1 MADAT
6 TPRSAPE
13 DDNPKPAI
21 ISALLVLQENIKS
34 KECSTQLLLS
44 NLETVRAYASNL
56 LSGVADA
63 KAARADAKTARA
75 DAKAAVADAKAA
87 RADANAAR
95 ADANAARADAKAAR
109 ADLANNLEAR
119 SADATKIAVL
129 EERQRRATNQLKR
142 KAAASRFRCTY

>member
-1 MADAT
+1 
-6 TPRSAPE
+6 
-13 DDNPKPAI
+13 
-21 ISALLVLQENIKS
+21 VLQENIKS

-56 LSGVADA
+56 LSGV
-63 KAARADAKTARA
+63 
-75 DAKAAVADAKAA
+75 
-87 RADANAAR
+87 